1 MKKLILIAASTLL
14 LAPLAQAQNA
24 SPCKNPCTKQRVVE
38 TGAFIGVR
46 ITNGPG
52 CKNAQI
58 MEVLP
63 NTAAQAN
70 KFEIGDVITKIDNIE
85 VENTPFLVNL
95 IQSNYQP
102 GDIVKISYLHLNKA
116 TSKNVKLGALYS
128 QTITEVVCCDE
139 PTVAIVNNDSK
150 TKQAA
155 PELSNANFAISP
167 NPANSNITI
176 TANEVLNGTAT
187 VKFFDLLGREV
198 YTVEASNSGYINIP
212 VNVSNLK
219 DGQYVVKLI
228 GASKQF
234 TQKLIIAK

>member
-14 LAPLAQAQNA
+14 LAPLAQAQV
-24 SPCKNPCTKQRVVE
+24 SSSCKNPCTKQRVVE

-70 KFEIGDVITKIDNIE
+70 KFEVGDIITKVDNIE
-85 VENTPFLVNL
+85 IENTPFLVDL
-95 IQSNYQP
+95 IQKNYQP
-102 GDIVKISYLHLNKA
+102 GDIVKINYLHLNKA
-116 TSKNVKLGALYS
+116 TSKNVKLGAMYS
-128 QTITEVVCCDE
+128 RTITEVVCCDVE
-139 PTVAIVNNDSK
+139 TPKTDDVAA
-150 TKQAA
+150 KQAA
-155 PELSNANFAISP
+155 PAISNANFAISP
-167 NPANSNITI
+167 NPASTNISI

-198 YTVEASNSGYINIP
+198 YSVDAQNSGMINIG
-212 VNVSNLK
+212 VNVSSLK
-219 DGQYVVKLI
+219 EGNYVVKLI